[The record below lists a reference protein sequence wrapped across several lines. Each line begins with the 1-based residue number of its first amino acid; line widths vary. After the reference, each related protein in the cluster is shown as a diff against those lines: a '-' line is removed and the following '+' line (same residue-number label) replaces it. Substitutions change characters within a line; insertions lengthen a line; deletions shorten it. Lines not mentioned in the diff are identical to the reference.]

1 MNNHNHNDNH
11 PVSGTGGEDDGSIVL
26 HRPAQAPT
34 ALVLM
39 FHGVGATADDLAPLG
54 RLIAERETGALI
66 VSVQAPWPS
75 DFGSGR
81 HWFSVAGVTDAER
94 PARVA
99 AAMPVFVEIVQRWQ
113 GEARLPAAQTV
124 LLGFSQGAIMSLAS
138 TQQAADPLSGRV
150 IAIAGR
156 FAAPPHRAPQSISI
170 HLLHGLQDAVIPAS
184 CSHDAH
190 AQWTALGGLAT
201 LDTFEGLGHG
211 IDMRVAAR
219 VLALLRGDE

>member
-1 MNNHNHNDNH
+1 MNNNLVPID
-11 PVSGTGGEDDGSIVL
+11 GGGDGSIAV
-26 HRPAQAPT
+26 HRPSVAPA

-39 FHGVGATADDLAPLG
+39 FHGVGATPDDLVPLG
-54 RLIAERETGALI
+54 RLIAGQEAGALV

-81 HWFSVAGVTDAER
+81 QWFSVAGVTEADR

-99 AAMPVFVEIVQRWQ
+99 AAMPAFLQTVRGWQ
-113 GEARLPAAQTV
+113 ASAHLSAAQTV

-138 TQQAADPLSGRV
+138 TQQAADPPGGRV

-156 FAAPPHRAPQSISI
+156 FAAPPRCAPKPISI

-190 AQWTALGGLAT
+190 AQWTALGGRAT

-219 VLALLRGDE
+219 VLALLRHDE